1 MLLGSVSTLQV
12 TTSVR
17 LEWQFILDLAILQV
31 VSVVIVVSFASS
43 QLLCA
48 NLEDHLTAMASNFYR
63 AQDAPQYILGHS
75 LELAF
80 VVVGMVA
87 TVLLRLAYQ
96 RINRQR
102 DLLDPS
108 EYPDDPDSLGDRS
121 PLFRYML

>member
-1 MLLGSVSTLQV
+1 MLSFVKI
-12 TTSVR
+12 
-17 LEWQFILDLAILQV
+17 QF
-31 VSVVIVVSFASS
+31 
-43 QLLCA
+43 LCA
-48 NLEDHLTAMASNFYR
+48 NLAGYMTAMASNFYR
-63 AQDAPQYILGHS
+63 SKDAPQYILGHS

-80 VVVGMVA
+80 VVVGMIA
-87 TVLLRLAYQ
+87 TVFLRFAYQ